1 MRKYINKLGFK
12 GFSIY
17 KDNLSNHLDK
27 LQDYLNDINK
37 IY

>member
-17 KDNLSNHLDK
+17 NDNSFNHLDK
-27 LQDYLNDINK
+27 LNDNLNDLNK